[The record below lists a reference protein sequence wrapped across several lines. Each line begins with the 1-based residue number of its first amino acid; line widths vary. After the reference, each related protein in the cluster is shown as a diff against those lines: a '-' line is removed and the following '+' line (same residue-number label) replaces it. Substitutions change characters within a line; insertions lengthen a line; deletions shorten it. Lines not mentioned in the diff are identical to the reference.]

1 MDMRLA
7 DWASRGVLAA
17 MVCLLWLGMA
27 SPAPAQ
33 SSGGYD
39 LTWSVIAGGGGKLSE
54 SGGVYSLRSTI
65 GQPAVGELTGG
76 SYTLTG
82 GFWAVPP
89 GKPADVDGDGFVD
102 VVDLLY
108 IVDSFG
114 TLEGDPFYNP
124 ACDFNDDGAVDV
136 VDLLIL
142 VDFFGT

>member
-1 MDMRLA
+1 MIGL
-7 DWASRGVLAA
+7 L
-17 MVCLLWLGMA
+17 CLGLA
-27 SPAPAQ
+27 SPAAAQ
-33 SSGGYD
+33 SGGGYD
-39 LTWSVIAGGGGKLSE
+39 LTWSVIAGGGGKVNE
-54 SGGVYSLRSTI
+54 SGGLYSLRGTI
-65 GQPAVGELTGG
+65 GQPAVGVLNGG

-89 GKPADVDGDGFVD
+89 GKPADVNSDDAVD

-114 TLEGDPFYNP
+114 TVEGDPLYNP